1 MPSTMTHAPVRGQ
14 ILGPC
19 DRDISG
25 MIAGMTARSR
35 HGRVRR
41 PGRPREEATEQA
53 ITAAAREVLADRGVS
68 RMSME
73 HVAAR
78 AGVAKS
84 TLYRRW
90 PSKVELAVHAVAVR
104 FDEIEV
110 GDHGSLAADMRSG
123 IEEAARLLQDAST
136 GGAYAAL
143 LAESARDPDGVGV
156 QVRESLSTRL
166 HALVATSVQRAI
178 GRGEIRPEMVDV
190 DLLADVVVGS
200 VMHRALVTGVPDAS
214 FVDGLIELLA
224 DVAWARLQRAQKQA
238 AAAAAD

>member
-1 MPSTMTHAPVRGQ
+1 
-14 ILGPC
+14 
-19 DRDISG
+19 
-25 MIAGMTARSR
+25 MIAGMTARTR
-35 HGRVRR
+35 HGRARR

-53 ITAAAREVLADRGVS
+53 ITAAAREVLAAKGVS

-90 PSKVELAVHAVAVR
+90 PSKVELAVHAVAIQ

-110 GDHGSLAADMRSG
+110 GDHGSLAADMRAG
-123 IEEAARLLQDAST
+123 IEEAATLLRDPST

-166 HALVATSVQRAI
+166 HALVATSVERAI
-178 GRGEIRPEMVDV
+178 RRGEIRPEMVDV

-200 VMHRALVTGVPDAS
+200 VMHRALVTGEPDAA
-214 FVDGLIELLA
+214 FVDALIELLA
-224 DVAWARLQRAQKQA
+224 DVAWARLHRAQKQA
-238 AAAAAD
+238 AAAVAE

>member
-1 MPSTMTHAPVRGQ
+1 MTSR
-14 ILGPC
+14 
-19 DRDISG
+19 
-25 MIAGMTARSR
+25 AGHRR
-35 HGRVRR
+35 PRR

-53 ITAAAREVLADRGVS
+53 ITLAARQVLAERGVA

-90 PSKVELAVHAVAVR
+90 PSKVELAVHAVAAV
-104 FDEIEV
+104 FDEIE
-110 GDHGSLAADMRSG
+110 DEDRGSLAADMRAG
-123 IEEAARLLQDAST
+123 VDEAARLLRDPST

-143 LAESARDPDGVGV
+143 LAESARDPEGVGV
-156 QVRESLSTRL
+156 AVRGSLSTRL
-166 HALVATSVQRAI
+166 HALVASSVERAI
-178 GRGEIRPEMVDV
+178 ARGEIRPEMVDV

-200 VMHRALVTGVPDAS
+200 VMHRSLATGVPDEA

-224 DVAWARLQRAQKQA
+224 DVAYARLRREQRETAEPI
-238 AAAAAD
+238 

>member
-1 MPSTMTHAPVRGQ
+1 MT
-14 ILGPC
+14 
-19 DRDISG
+19 
-25 MIAGMTARSR
+25 TRSR
-35 HGRVRR
+35 HGRARR

-53 ITAAAREVLADRGVS
+53 ITAAARKVLADKGVA

-90 PSKVELAVHAVAVR
+90 PSKIELAVHAVAAT
-104 FDEIEV
+104 FDEIVIE
-110 GDHGSLAADMRSG
+110 DHGSLAADMRAG
-123 IEEAARLLQDAST
+123 IGEAARLLRDPST

-156 QVRESLSTRL
+156 RVRESLSTRL
-166 HALVATSVQRAI
+166 HALVSTSVERSI
-178 GRGEIRPEMVDV
+178 DRGEIRREMIDV

-200 VMHRALVTGVPDAS
+200 VMHRALATGEPDDA
-214 FVDGLIELLA
+214 FVDGLIALLA
-224 DVAWARLQRAQKQA
+224 DVAYARLRREQQGETDQTS
-238 AAAAAD
+238 

>member
-1 MPSTMTHAPVRGQ
+1 MTTR
-14 ILGPC
+14 
-19 DRDISG
+19 
-25 MIAGMTARSR
+25 ARN
-35 HGRVRR
+35 GRSRR

-53 ITAAAREVLADRGVS
+53 ITAAAREVLADKGVA

-73 HVAAR
+73 HVAAK

-90 PSKVELAVHAVAVR
+90 PSKVELAVHAVAAT
-104 FDEIEV
+104 FDEI
-110 GDHGSLAADMRSG
+110 DIQDNGSLAADMRAG
-123 IEEAARLLQDAST
+123 IGEAARLLRDPST

-166 HALVATSVQRAI
+166 HALVATSVERAI
-178 GRGEIRPEMVDV
+178 DRGEIRRDMIDV

-200 VMHRALVTGVPDAS
+200 VMHRALATGEPDEA
-214 FVDGLIELLA
+214 FVDGLIALLA
-224 DVAWARLQRAQKQA
+224 DVAYARLRREQRGGVDPA
-238 AAAAAD
+238 

>member
-1 MPSTMTHAPVRGQ
+1 MTSR
-14 ILGPC
+14 
-19 DRDISG
+19 
-25 MIAGMTARSR
+25 AGHRR
-35 HGRVRR
+35 PRR

-53 ITAAAREVLADRGVS
+53 ITLAARQVLAERGVA

-73 HVAAR
+73 HVAAQ

-90 PSKVELAVHAVAVR
+90 PNKVELAVHAVAAA

-110 GDHGSLAADMRSG
+110 GDHGSLAADMRAG
-123 IEEAARLLQDAST
+123 VDEAARLLRDPST

-143 LAESARDPDGVGV
+143 LAESARDPEGVGV
-156 QVRESLSTRL
+156 AVRGSLSTRL
-166 HALVATSVQRAI
+166 HALVATSVERAI
-178 GRGEIRPEMVDV
+178 GRGEITPEMVDV

-200 VMHRALVTGVPDAS
+200 VMHRALATGVPDEA

-224 DVAWARLQRAQKQA
+224 DVAYARLSRAARA
-238 AAAAAD
+238 AT

>member
-1 MPSTMTHAPVRGQ
+1 MTSR
-14 ILGPC
+14 
-19 DRDISG
+19 
-25 MIAGMTARSR
+25 AGHRR
-35 HGRVRR
+35 PRR

-53 ITAAAREVLADRGVS
+53 ITLAARQVLADRGVA

-73 HVAAR
+73 HVAAQ

-90 PSKVELAVHAVAVR
+90 PSKVELAVHAVAAA

-110 GDHGSLAADMRSG
+110 GDHGSLAADMRAG
-123 IEEAARLLQDAST
+123 VDEAARLLRDPST

-143 LAESARDPDGVGV
+143 LAESARDPEGVGV
-156 QVRESLSTRL
+156 AVRGSLSTRL
-166 HALVATSVQRAI
+166 HALVATSVERAI
-178 GRGEIRPEMVDV
+178 GRGEIKPEMVDV

-200 VMHRALVTGVPDAS
+200 VMHRALATGVPDEA

-224 DVAWARLQRAQKQA
+224 DVAYARLSRAARA
-238 AAAAAD
+238 AT

>member
-1 MPSTMTHAPVRGQ
+1 MTTR
-14 ILGPC
+14 
-19 DRDISG
+19 
-25 MIAGMTARSR
+25 AGHSR
-35 HGRVRR
+35 HRR

-53 ITAAAREVLADRGVS
+53 ITLAARQVLADRGVA

-73 HVAAR
+73 HVAAQ

-90 PSKVELAVHAVAVR
+90 PSKVELAVHAVAAA

-110 GDHGSLAADMRSG
+110 GDHGSLAADMRAG
-123 IEEAARLLQDAST
+123 VDEAARLLRDPST

-143 LAESARDPDGVGV
+143 LAESARDPEGVGV
-156 QVRESLSTRL
+156 AVRGSLSTRL
-166 HALVATSVQRAI
+166 HALVATSVERAI
-178 GRGEIRPEMVDV
+178 GRGEITPEMVDV

-200 VMHRALVTGVPDAS
+200 VMHRALATGVPDEA

-224 DVAWARLQRAQKQA
+224 DVAYARLSRAA
-238 AAAAAD
+238 RRAGT